1 MKNNAN
7 KKGLFSGLIMIAS
20 FLLMLFPACKCK
32 ANYGTF
38 AGSGTG
44 FSFNGNVGNIY
55 KFIFGSNSLGKYG
68 LDSTGFNFALFLGF
82 MAVIVSVVLGIIY
95 MAKPD
100 ATWKFKLAET
110 IASGVA
116 MVFLS
121 PIFSATAVYGFYNSL
136 PDSYRN
142 GSYADYKNFRFG
154 FGFVLLF
161 IFLVVVFAYNLI
173 STIKM
178 KRINSKEA

>member
-1 MKNNAN
+1 MKNNTN

-20 FLLMLFPACKCK
+20 FIIMFFPACNCK
-32 ANYGTF
+32 SAYGTL

-44 FSFNGNVGNIY
+44 MSFDGTVGNIY
-55 KFIFGSNSLGKYG
+55 EFIFGSNSLGKYESE
-68 LDSTGFNFALFLGF
+68 STGFNFALFLGF

-95 MAKPD
+95 MTKPD
-100 ATWKFKLAET
+100 ATWKFKIAET

-116 MVFLS
+116 MFFLS

-136 PDSYRN
+136 PDYKIN
-142 GSYADYKNFRFG
+142 GDYKDFRFG
-154 FGFVLLF
+154 AGFVLLF
-161 IFLVVVFAYNLI
+161 VFLIAVFVYNLL

-178 KRINSKEA
+178 KKEA